1 VCTPVRQE
9 CYSSECVG
17 AVWMRPHLFFPRSE
31 SNVFSQAAMILTSR
45 WRCGHSSM
53 SRARLSG
60 TASLLRGFSYVVA
73 GDGNPPMRFHLC
85 AIETTL
91 VTTRVAVGKDAS
103 GSGPVGPSQ

>member
-1 VCTPVRQE
+1 MGGLGRVQRLRSPVGGGRYGTPLIIVVSR
-9 CYSSECVG
+9 VG
-17 AVWMRPHLFFPRSE
+17 VDEA
-31 SNVFSQAAMILTSR
+31 
-45 WRCGHSSM
+45 G
-53 SRARLSG
+53 ARLSG

-73 GDGNPPMRFHLC
+73 GGGNPPMRFHLC

>member
-1 VCTPVRQE
+1 MGGLGRVQRLRSPVGGGRYGTPLIIIV
-9 CYSSECVG
+9 
-17 AVWMRPHLFFPRSE
+17 
-31 SNVFSQAAMILTSR
+31 SR
-45 WRCGHSSM
+45 AGVDEAG
-53 SRARLSG
+53 ARLSG

-73 GDGNPPMRFHLC
+73 GGGNPPMRFHLC

>member
-1 VCTPVRQE
+1 MGGQWCVQRLRSPVGGGRYGTPLIIIV
-9 CYSSECVG
+9 
-17 AVWMRPHLFFPRSE
+17 
-31 SNVFSQAAMILTSR
+31 SR
-45 WRCGHSSM
+45 AGVDEAG
-53 SRARLSG
+53 ARLSG

-91 VTTRVAVGKDAS
+91 VTTRVAVGKDAC

>member
-1 VCTPVRQE
+1 MGGLGRVQRLRSPVGGGRYGTPLIIIV
-9 CYSSECVG
+9 
-17 AVWMRPHLFFPRSE
+17 
-31 SNVFSQAAMILTSR
+31 SR
-45 WRCGHSSM
+45 AGVDEAG
-53 SRARLSG
+53 ARLSG

>member
-1 VCTPVRQE
+1 MACTPGRQE

-53 SRARLSG
+53 SRA
-60 TASLLRGFSYVVA
+60 
-73 GDGNPPMRFHLC
+73 
-85 AIETTL
+85 
-91 VTTRVAVGKDAS
+91 
-103 GSGPVGPSQ
+103 

>member
-1 VCTPVRQE
+1 MGGLGRVQRLRSPVGGGRYGTPLIIIV
-9 CYSSECVG
+9 
-17 AVWMRPHLFFPRSE
+17 
-31 SNVFSQAAMILTSR
+31 SR
-45 WRCGHSSM
+45 AGVDEAG
-53 SRARLSG
+53 ARLSG

-91 VTTRVAVGKDAS
+91 VTTRVAVGKDAC

>member
-1 VCTPVRQE
+1 MLRVVYVSNVCVRQLAVGGTGTPPD
-9 CYSSECVG
+9 SSIV
-17 AVWMRPHLFFPRSE
+17 
-31 SNVFSQAAMILTSR
+31 SR
-45 WRCGHSSM
+45 AGVDEAG
-53 SRARLSG
+53 ARLSG

-91 VTTRVAVGKDAS
+91 VTTRVAVGEDAC